1 MYQNFTMWSIDSC
14 LILLSICGLVTIAN
28 SLYGLCPQGVMVAVW
43 SKQIQGNSA
52 LWPPRYYGHVIFK
65 ASLFCPDKLPI
76 HFPIR
81 KPVNSTT
88 PIIWGCQVKQCT
100 IIYILHISLWSLLS
114 SLGCHCYSYLVQY
127 IQLSRTQN

>member
-1 MYQNFTMWSIDSC
+1 MYQNFTMWNIDSC

-88 PIIWGCQVKQCT
+88 PRQT
-100 IIYILHISLWSLLS
+100 MYYYLHSTHFTLVSIELSRLSLLW
-114 SLGCHCYSYLVQY
+114 LVTYLVQY